1 MCYVGQTDR
10 HLLYRFKEH
19 RDRPQPVKQ
28 HFSSF
33 NIRVREEDIVV
44 IGSSNKSVS
53 YLRALEALC
62 IRELQPFINSQ
73 CKDDD
78 LRNERCLYA
87 RFFRTRTKYGEESYK
102 HFIILIICL
111 LNKHPKQSKCFPNQL
126 DKLLACPRGWI
137 NSAWWNNYLKK
148 KYFIGSLRNCAG
160 TVRIHL
166 RTQ

>member
-1 MCYVGQTDR
+1 MRYVGQTDR

-28 HFSSF
+28 HFSSC

-53 YLRALEALC
+53 YLRALEALY

-78 LRNERCLYA
+78 YNSRKLRIM
-87 RFFRTRTKYGEESYK
+87 F
-102 HFIILIICL
+102 
-111 LNKHPKQSKCFPNQL
+111 
-126 DKLLACPRGWI
+126 
-137 NSAWWNNYLKK
+137 
-148 KYFIGSLRNCAG
+148 
-160 TVRIHL
+160 
-166 RTQ
+166 